1 LGNLDESRPLFQQ
14 VASLLEE
21 AILSGAY
28 PEETQIPSV
37 ADISVNLQIN
47 PATANKGVNLLVER
61 GLLLKRRGLG
71 MFVSRGAREALQK
84 ERRDMFY
91 EDFMLPMLEEAK
103 RLGIEEQELLLMLK
117 RGMKQA

>member
-1 LGNLDESRPLFQQ
+1 MGNLDESRPLFQQ